1 MSTVHFIYYAVI
13 LIYKCVLSIYKCVLS
28 IYKCVISI
36 YKFVLL
42 MYDAYR
48 VDDVLNRHRALPEN
62 GHVHA
67 HPRAI

>member
-1 MSTVHFIYYAVI
+1 MVREHSAFIYYAVI
-13 LIYKCVLSIYKCVLS
+13 SIH
-28 IYKCVISI
+28 
-36 YKFVLL
+36 KFVLL

>member
-1 MSTVHFIYYAVI
+1 VSTVHFIYYAVI
-13 LIYKCVLSIYKCVLS
+13 LIYKCVLSIYKCVL
-28 IYKCVISI
+28 SI